1 MTVAK
6 PSAQGGCWSRARRAA
21 VRLAIAGGLLL
32 GSWLAG
38 ASAAFAADELDDI
51 ALVPE
56 LVAAVERTE
65 LVPELVGLLEP
76 EEPLLEPTGLLP
88 AEPSLP
94 DIAAVALLNAPDPG
108 RTGAGGA
115 RPEGASADTAPPPA
129 PPSAPPVVD
138 PQQHVPAPEP
148 ETARTDAAPAEPVD
162 ISAPEPA
169 IPTPE
174 HRGDDLPP
182 LPEPPSPLTALTA
195 TSGQGC
201 AAFRAAPAVLP
212 SGPAA
217 PHLPRALMRT
227 SEPRVALPEASYDQ
241 PDFPD

>member
-1 MTVAK
+1 PRPLCTRRDT
-6 PSAQGGCWSRARRAA
+6 RA
-21 VRLAIAGGLLL
+21 LH
-32 GSWLAG
+32 
-38 ASAAFAADELDDI
+38 D
-51 ALVPE
+51 ALPIS
-56 LVAAVERTE
+56 E

-115 RPEGASADTAPPPA
+115 LPEGASADTAPPPA

-148 ETARTDAAPAEPVD
+148 ETARTDAVPAAPVD
-162 ISAPEPA
+162 IPAPEPA
-169 IPTPE
+169 V
-174 HRGDDLPP
+174 
-182 LPEPPSPLTALTA
+182 PPSPLTALTA

>member
-1 MTVAK
+1 K
-6 PSAQGGCWSRARRAA
+6 PCHAGGRRVPGRQGGGSTGD
-21 VRLAIAGGLLL
+21 AGGPAA
-32 GSWLAG
+32 GVLAG
-38 ASAAFAADELDDI
+38 RRKRRVRREETGRHPLRPGAR
-51 ALVPE
+51 
-56 LVAAVERTE
+56 AAVERTE

-115 RPEGASADTAPPPA
+115 LPEGASADTAPPPA

-148 ETARTDAAPAEPVD
+148 ETARTDAVPAEPVD

-169 IPTPE
+169 VPTTE

-217 PHLPRALMRT
+217 P
-227 SEPRVALPEASYDQ
+227 
-241 PDFPD
+241 